1 MPTPQRSI
9 FRHQAL
15 EYFTHRREED
25 ILPRLVTPR
34 AFLLLWL
41 VVLLIVIAG
50 FFAWNISLPLT
61 LADPGVLLPTQTT
74 NQGQVLLFLSPD
86 QLRQVHSGQQVE
98 IQLGAKAGTL
108 QQRITQVF
116 PQILS
121 PEQIRQQYK
130 LDASAGLL
138 VQQPSAVAIIDLPG
152 NLPARQYAG
161 SMVEV
166 QIQVGTQRVL
176 SLIPFVGQFFGAN
189 NGR

>member
-9 FRHQAL
+9 FRQQAL
-15 EYFTHRREED
+15 EYFTHKREED

-61 LADPGVLLPTQTT
+61 LTEPGVLLPAQAT

-86 QLRQVHSGQQVE
+86 QLKQVHRGQHVE
-98 IQLGAKAGTL
+98 IQLGANTGSL
-108 QQRITQVF
+108 QQSITQVV

-121 PEQIRQQYK
+121 PEQIRQHYK

-138 VQQPSAVAIIDLPG
+138 VQQPSAVAIIVLPG
-152 NLPARQYAG
+152 NLPIQRYAG
-161 SMVEV
+161 SLVDV